1 MESSKL
7 KENKAS
13 FKSYINILDKRYID
27 MPIFLR
33 SFSESTKQKKMF
45 YLYAENSICGIITTM
60 IKSDQEYKKNKKKNR
75 NKDVE
80 KLVASRSLSRTS

>member
-1 MESSKL
+1 
-7 KENKAS
+7 
-13 FKSYINILDKRYID
+13 

-45 YLYAENSICGIITTM
+45 YLYAENSIYGIITTM
-60 IKSDQEYKKNKKKNR
+60 IKSDQEYKKNKNIKKNR

>member
-1 MESSKL
+1 
-7 KENKAS
+7 
-13 FKSYINILDKRYID
+13 

-60 IKSDQEYKKNKKKNR
+60 IKSDQEYKKNKKKIEIKMSR
-75 NKDVE
+75 NWWQV
-80 KLVASRSLSRTS
+80 VP

>member
-1 MESSKL
+1 
-7 KENKAS
+7 
-13 FKSYINILDKRYID
+13 

>member
-1 MESSKL
+1 
-7 KENKAS
+7 
-13 FKSYINILDKRYID
+13 

-60 IKSDQEYKKNKKKNR
+60 IKSDQEYKKNKKKIEIN
-75 NKDVE
+75 VE

>member
-1 MESSKL
+1 
-7 KENKAS
+7 
-13 FKSYINILDKRYID
+13 

-45 YLYAENSICGIITTM
+45 YLYAENSIYGIITTM

>member
-1 MESSKL
+1 
-7 KENKAS
+7 
-13 FKSYINILDKRYID
+13 

-60 IKSDQEYKKNKKKNR
+60 IKSDQEYKKNKKKKIEIKMSR
-75 NKDVE
+75 NWWQV
-80 KLVASRSLSRTS
+80 VP

>member
-1 MESSKL
+1 
-7 KENKAS
+7 
-13 FKSYINILDKRYID
+13 

-60 IKSDQEYKKNKKKNR
+60 IKSDQEYKKNKKKKNR